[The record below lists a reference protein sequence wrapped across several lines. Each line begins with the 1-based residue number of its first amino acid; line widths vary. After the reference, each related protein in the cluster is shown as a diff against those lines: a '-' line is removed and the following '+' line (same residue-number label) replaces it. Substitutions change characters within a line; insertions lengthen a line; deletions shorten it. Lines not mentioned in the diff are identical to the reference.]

1 MTIEEKEVYLNGV
14 NVAECRYVVKYN
26 SYCCDLH
33 KDNCEYLED
42 CDFKKYKRLEQENAE
57 LKIYIESNKQQVEEV
72 ETLVMDNARL
82 TQENA
87 ELKEKNEQL
96 ENKLQLRTA
105 NDKES
110 DAYWDSIFDEDYPF
124 NKENA
129 YKELCDYYF
138 VLNQLPEIYLYIT
151 GGRLSKTTY
160 FASSVKEA
168 FDDAVQ
174 YYYDKIDDL
183 EDLVGQYKQALE
195 EIRANIQNWINSPWS
210 CFNCRNNMDERLTE
224 IKNKIKEVLGNE

>member
-1 MTIEEKEVYLNGV
+1 MEEIIKK
-14 NVAECRYVVKYN
+14 CN
-26 SYCCDLH
+26 SYDKQVGCYNTFDGKC
-33 KDNCEYLED
+33 
-42 CDFKKYKRLEQENAE
+42 KKEKCQ
-57 LKIYIESNKQQVEEV
+57 IYN
-72 ETLVMDNARL
+72 LL
-82 TQENA
+82 QENA

-124 NKENA
+124 NKENV

-168 FDDAVQ
+168 FDDAIQ

-195 EIRANIQNWINSPWS
+195 EIRGIINNHIKCFYGNCKACLYYQECDMQNVECDCSKYHIDKIN
-210 CFNCRNNMDERLTE
+210 
-224 IKNKIKEVLGNE
+224 EVLDGSNTDSSIC

>member
-1 MTIEEKEVYLNGV
+1 MNIEKTIIEDQKETIKRLQQECTELRQLGLNLQEKVHDYEEANERLEVDNREIRRKLDEWEKELQSNERIINKLIKQVD
-14 NVAECRYVVKYN
+14 
-26 SYCCDLH
+26 SY
-33 KDNCEYLED
+33 K
-42 CDFKKYKRLEQENAE
+42 QEN
-57 LKIYIESNKQQVEEV
+57 I
-72 ETLVMDNARL
+72 
-82 TQENA
+82 

-96 ENKLQLRTA
+96 ENKLQLRMA
-105 NDKES
+105 SDKES

-168 FDDAVQ
+168 FDDAIQ
-174 YYYDKIDDL
+174 HYYDKIDDL
-183 EDLVGQYKQALE
+183 EYSIEQYKQALE
-195 EIRANIQNWINSPWS
+195 EIRVISDNYN
-210 CFNCRNNMDERLTE
+210 LTVNKRRE
-224 IKNKIKEVLGNE
+224 QIANKINEVLK